1 MFKEFE
7 QIGEIQSLPQ
17 IPSEKIKFLVEKEVS
32 INSNDLNTCTGVK
45 TERTGKILIIM
56 IIIPFR
62 KRRSKKI
69 EARSKRKRLFMLE
82 MLEVLFILRGH
93 IRPPQEKTQ
102 CDHQGTE
109 D

>member
-56 IIIPFR
+56 IFYSIQ
-62 KRRSKKI
+62 KKEVKEDRSTI
-69 EARSKRKRLFMLE
+69 
-82 MLEVLFILRGH
+82 
-93 IRPPQEKTQ
+93 
-102 CDHQGTE
+102 
-109 D
+109 